1 MTEEDAEEANVL
13 KDLEAVMDKD
23 TVENLRRERGVSSS
37 AGSESRDDLQR
48 SVSRE
53 TSPRKRGQ
61 SERKDSGTGNII
73 PNRITFHPNP

>member
-1 MTEEDAEEANVL
+1 MSEDDAEEENVL

-23 TVENLRRERGVSSS
+23 TVENF
-37 AGSESRDDLQR
+37 QR

-61 SERKDSGTGNII
+61 SERKDSGTTGKNHLL
-73 PNRITFHPNP
+73 PLCCPC